1 MYNENLTINIGTAL
15 DSLQKLI
22 GEYSLY
28 FSSNEEM
35 NDDDNNAVQEEYM
48 QKLVL

>member
-1 MYNENLTINIGTAL
+1 MNIGAAL
-15 DSLQKLI
+15 ETMQKLI

-28 FSSNEEM
+28 CLKDEELT
-35 NDDDNNAVQEEYM
+35 DDNNSVQEEYM